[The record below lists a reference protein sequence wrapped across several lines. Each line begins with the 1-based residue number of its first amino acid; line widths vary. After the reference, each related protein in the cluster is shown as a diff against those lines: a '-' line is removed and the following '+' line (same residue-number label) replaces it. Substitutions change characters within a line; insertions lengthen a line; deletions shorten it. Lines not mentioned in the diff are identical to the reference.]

1 MAQLEVNDVSVSFG
15 AVTALDRVSLAVEP
29 GEIFAIIGPNGAGK
43 TSLLNV
49 ISRIYRPSA
58 GQVLFEGRD
67 ITRLPRHKIVKLGI
81 ARTFQ
86 NIALFKGLSVLDN
99 VMLGRHVHMR
109 TGLWDAALYVGRASR
124 DEARHRAVCD
134 EIIDFLGLA
143 PNRKQIVGA
152 LPYGVQK
159 RVELARAL
167 AAGPKLLLLDEPM
180 AGMTV
185 EEKEEMVGAVLDINE
200 DRGITVI
207 LIEHDMGVVM
217 DISRSI
223 VVLDFGKKIAE
234 GSPDSVRR
242 DPTVIRAYLGE
253 EDEVLRQKEREAE
266 AASREAG
273 RTTGHQRQSNRA
285 TGA

>member
-1 MAQLEVNDVSVSFG
+1 MVAQLEVNGISLHFG
-15 AVTALDRVSLAVEP
+15 AVTALDRISLAVRP
-29 GEIFAIIGPNGAGK
+29 GEVFSIIGPNGAGK
-43 TSLLNV
+43 TSLLNI

-58 GQVLFEGRD
+58 GQVLFEGQD
-67 ITRLPRHKIVKLGI
+67 ITRLPRHKIVRLGI

-109 TGLWDAALYVGRASR
+109 TGIFDAALHVGWASR
-124 DEARHRAVCD
+124 AEAKNRRVCD
-134 EIIDFLGLA
+134 EVIDFLGLTYC
-143 PNRKQIVGA
+143 RDHIVGA

-167 AAGPKLLLLDEPM
+167 AAEPRLLLLDEPM

-185 EEKEEMVGAVLDINE
+185 EEKEEMVGAVLDTNE
-200 DRGITVI
+200 DKGVTII

-217 DISRSI
+217 DISQTI

-234 GSPDSVRR
+234 GTPDVVRR

-253 EDEVLRQKEREAE
+253 EDEILRAKEREAE
-266 AASREAG
+266 EASREAAG
-273 RTTGHQRQSNRA
+273 IAAESGD
-285 TGA
+285 

>member
-1 MAQLEVNDVSVSFG
+1 MVQLEVNGVSLNFG
-15 AVTALDRVSLAVEP
+15 AVTALDRISLAVEP
-29 GEIFAIIGPNGAGK
+29 GQIFSIIGPNGAGK

-58 GQVLFEGRD
+58 GQVLFEGTD
-67 ITRLPRHKIVKLGI
+67 ITRLPRHKIVRLGI

-109 TGLWDAALYVGRASR
+109 TGLWDAALYIGRAAR
-124 DEARHRAVCD
+124 DEARHRAFCD
-134 EIIDFLGLA
+134 EVIDFLGLM
-143 PNRKQIVGA
+143 PHRNHVVGA

-167 AAGPKLLLLDEPM
+167 AAEPKLLLLDEPM
-180 AGMTV
+180 AGMNV
-185 EEKEEMVGAVLDINE
+185 EEKEEMVAAILDTNE
-200 DRGITVI
+200 DRGITTV

-217 DISRSI
+217 DISQNI
-223 VVLDFGKKIAE
+223 VVLDFGKQIAE
-234 GSPDSVRR
+234 GPPETVRR

-266 AASREAG
+266 EASREA
-273 RTTGHQRQSNRA
+273 A
-285 TGA
+285 GAAAESGD

>member
-1 MAQLEVNDVSVSFG
+1 MAQLEVNGISLHFG
-15 AVTALDRVSLAVEP
+15 AVTALDRVSLAVQP
-29 GEIFAIIGPNGAGK
+29 GEIFSIIGPNGAGK

-49 ISRIYRPSA
+49 VSRIYRPSA
-58 GQVLFEGRD
+58 GQVLFQGQE
-67 ITRLPRHKIVKLGI
+67 ITRLPRHAIVRLGI

-86 NIALFKGLSVLDN
+86 NIALFKGLSVLAN

-109 TGLWDAALYVGRASR
+109 TGLWDAALYVVRASR

-134 EIIDFLGLA
+134 EVIDFLGLT
-143 PNRKQIVGA
+143 PHRDQIVGA

-167 AAGPKLLLLDEPM
+167 AAEPKLLLLDEPM

-200 DRGITVI
+200 DRGVTII

-217 DISRSI
+217 DISRTI
-223 VVLDFGKKIAE
+223 VVLDFGKRIAE
-234 GSPDSVRR
+234 GSPDEVRR
-242 DPTVIRAYLGE
+242 DPHVIRAYLGE
-253 EDEVLRQKEREAE
+253 EDELLREKEREAE
-266 AASREAG
+266 AASHEAAGAVAEAG
-273 RTTGHQRQSNRA
+273 A
-285 TGA
+285 

>member
-1 MAQLEVNDVSVSFG
+1 MAAQLEVNGISLHFG
-15 AVTALDRVSLAVEP
+15 AVTALDRISLAVQP
-29 GEIFAIIGPNGAGK
+29 GEVFSIIGPNGAGK
-43 TSLLNV
+43 TSLLNI

-58 GQVLFEGRD
+58 GQILFEGQD
-67 ITRLPRHKIVKLGI
+67 ITRLPRHKIVRLGI

-109 TGLWDAALYVGRASR
+109 TGIFDAALYAGRAAR
-124 DEARHRAVCD
+124 TEAKHRRICD
-134 EIIDFLGLA
+134 EVIDFLGLIYC
-143 PNRKQIVGA
+143 RDQIVGA

-167 AAGPKLLLLDEPM
+167 AAEPRLLLLDEPM

-185 EEKEEMVGAVLDINE
+185 DEKEEMVAAILDTNADKGVTI
-200 DRGITVI
+200 I

-217 DISRSI
+217 DISQNI
-223 VVLDFGKKIAE
+223 VVLDFGKQIAE
-234 GSPDSVRR
+234 GTPDAVRR

-253 EDEVLRQKEREAE
+253 EDEILREKQREAE
-266 AASREAG
+266 QASREAAG
-273 RTTGHQRQSNRA
+273 IAAEG
-285 TGA
+285 GD

>member
-1 MAQLEVNDVSVSFG
+1 MAQLQVNNVSLHFG
-15 AVTALDRVSLAVEP
+15 AVTALDRVSLEVEP
-29 GEIFAIIGPNGAGK
+29 GEIFSIIGPNGAGK

-49 ISRIYRPSA
+49 ISRIYQPSG
-58 GQVLFEGRD
+58 GQVIFEGKD
-67 ITRLPRHKIVKLGI
+67 ITRLPRHKIVRLGI

-109 TGLWDAALYVGRASR
+109 TGLWDAALYVGPAARA
-124 DEARHRAVCD
+124 EARHRRFCD
-134 EIIDFLGLA
+134 EVIDFLGLM
-143 PNRKQIVGA
+143 PYRNQIVGA

-167 AAGPKLLLLDEPM
+167 AAEPKLLLLDEPM

-185 EEKEEMVGAVLDINE
+185 EEKEEMVAAVLDTNE
-200 DRGITVI
+200 EQGVTMV

-217 DISRSI
+217 DISQDI

-234 GSPDSVRR
+234 GPPDLVRR
-242 DPTVIRAYLGE
+242 DPHVIRAYLGE
-253 EDEVLRQKEREAE
+253 EDELLREKEREAAE
-266 AASREAG
+266 ASRQAAG
-273 RTTGHQRQSNRA
+273 AVEG
-285 TGA
+285 GD

>member
-1 MAQLEVNDVSVSFG
+1 MAQLEIDQISLNFG
-15 AVTALDRVSLAVEP
+15 AVTALDRISLAVEP
-29 GEIFAIIGPNGAGK
+29 GEIFSIIGPNGAGK
-43 TSLLNV
+43 TSLLNI

-58 GQVLFEGRD
+58 GRVLFEGRD
-67 ITRLPRHKIVKLGI
+67 ITHLPRHKIVRLGI

-109 TGLWDAALYVGRASR
+109 TGLFDAALFVGWATR
-124 DEARHRAVCD
+124 DEARNRRLCD
-134 EIIDFLGLA
+134 EVIDFLGLV
-143 PNRKQIVGA
+143 PYRNQIVGA

-167 AAGPKLLLLDEPM
+167 AAEPRLLLLDEPM

-185 EEKEEMVGAVLDINE
+185 EEKEEMVAAVLDTNE
-200 DRGITVI
+200 DRNVTII

-217 DISRSI
+217 DISQKI

-234 GSPDSVRR
+234 GPPDAVRR

-266 AASREAG
+266 EASREAAAAAVDIG
-273 RTTGHQRQSNRA
+273 G
-285 TGA
+285 

>member
-1 MAQLEVNDVSVSFG
+1 MSQLEVSGISLHFG
-15 AVTALDRVSLAVEP
+15 AVTALDRVSLAVQP
-29 GEIFAIIGPNGAGK
+29 GEIFSIIGPNGAGK

-49 ISRIYRPSA
+49 VSRIYRPSA
-58 GQVLFEGRD
+58 GQVLFQGQE
-67 ITRLPRHKIVKLGI
+67 ITRLPRHKIVRRGI

-86 NIALFKGLSVLDN
+86 NIALFKGLSVLAN

-109 TGLWDAALYVGRASR
+109 TGLWDAALYAGRATR

-134 EIIDFLGLA
+134 EVIDFLGLT
-143 PNRKQIVGA
+143 PHRDQVVGA

-167 AAGPKLLLLDEPM
+167 AAEPKLLLLDEPM

-200 DRGITVI
+200 DRGVTII

-234 GSPDSVRR
+234 GSPEEVRR
-242 DPTVIRAYLGE
+242 DPHVIRAYLGE
-253 EDEVLRQKEREAE
+253 EDELLREKEREAE
-266 AASREAG
+266 AASREA
-273 RTTGHQRQSNRA
+273 A
-285 TGA
+285 GAVAEGGD

>member
-1 MAQLEVNDVSVSFG
+1 VLVGAGMAQLEVNGVSLSFG
-15 AVTALDRVSLAVEP
+15 AVTALDRISLAVQP
-29 GEIFAIIGPNGAGK
+29 GEVFSIIGPNGAGK

-58 GQVLFEGRD
+58 GQVLFEGKD
-67 ITRLPRHKIVKLGI
+67 ITRLPRHKIVRLGI

-86 NIALFKGLSVLDN
+86 NIALFKGLSVLAN

-124 DEARHRAVCD
+124 DEARNSAICD
-134 EIIDFLGLA
+134 EVIDFLGLM
-143 PNRKQIVGA
+143 PYRNQIVGA

-167 AAGPKLLLLDEPM
+167 AAEPKLLLLDEPM

-185 EEKEEMVGAVLDINE
+185 EEKEDMVGAVLDTNE
-200 DRGITVI
+200 DRGVTVI

-217 DISRSI
+217 DISHNI
-223 VVLDFGKKIAE
+223 VVLDFGKQIAQGPPE
-234 GSPDSVRR
+234 AIRR
-242 DPTVIRAYLGE
+242 DPHVIRAYLGE

-266 AASREAG
+266 AASREA
-273 RTTGHQRQSNRA
+273 A
-285 TGA
+285 AAGAEGGS

>member
-1 MAQLEVNDVSVSFG
+1 MAQLEVNGVSLSFG
-15 AVTALDRVSLAVEP
+15 AVTALDRISLAVQP
-29 GEIFAIIGPNGAGK
+29 GEVFSIIGPNGAGK

-58 GQVLFEGRD
+58 GQVLFEGKD
-67 ITRLPRHKIVKLGI
+67 ITRLPRHKIVRLGI

-86 NIALFKGLSVLDN
+86 NIALFKGLSVLAN

-124 DEARHRAVCD
+124 DEARNSAICD
-134 EIIDFLGLA
+134 EVLDFLGLM
-143 PNRKQIVGA
+143 PHRNQVVGGLA
-152 LPYGVQK
+152 YGVQK

-167 AAGPKLLLLDEPM
+167 AAEPKLLLLDEPM

-185 EEKEEMVGAVLDINE
+185 EEKEDMVGAILDTNE
-200 DRGITVI
+200 DRRVTVI

-217 DISRSI
+217 DISHNI
-223 VVLDFGKKIAE
+223 AVLDFGKQIAQGPPE
-234 GSPDSVRR
+234 AIRR
-242 DPTVIRAYLGE
+242 DPHVIRAYLGE

-266 AASREAG
+266 AASREAA
-273 RTTGHQRQSNRA
+273 A
-285 TGA
+285 TGAEGGS

>member
-1 MAQLEVNDVSVSFG
+1 MSQLEVTGISLHFG
-15 AVTALDRVSLAVEP
+15 AVTALDRISLAVQP
-29 GEIFAIIGPNGAGK
+29 GEVFSIIGPNGAGK

-49 ISRIYRPSA
+49 ISRIYRPTA
-58 GQVLFEGRD
+58 GQVLFEGKD
-67 ITRLPRHKIVKLGI
+67 ITHLPRHKIVRLGI

-86 NIALFKGLSVLDN
+86 NIALFKGLSVLAN

-109 TGLWDAALYVGRASR
+109 TGLWDAALYVGRASK
-124 DEARHRAVCD
+124 DEARNRAVCD
-134 EIIDFLGLA
+134 EVIEFLGLT
-143 PNRKQIVGA
+143 PYRNQVVGV

-167 AAGPKLLLLDEPM
+167 AAEPTLLLLDEPM

-185 EEKEEMVGAVLDINE
+185 EEKEEMVGAILDTNE
-200 DRGITVI
+200 SRGVTII

-217 DISRSI
+217 DISQSI

-234 GSPDSVRR
+234 GSPDTVRR
-242 DPTVIRAYLGE
+242 DPTVVRAYLGE

-266 AASREAG
+266 EASREAAVAG
-273 RTTGHQRQSNRA
+273 
-285 TGA
+285 GAEGGV

>member
-1 MAQLEVNDVSVSFG
+1 MVQLEVHGVSLSFG
-15 AVTALDRVSLAVEP
+15 AVKALDRISLGVEA
-29 GEIFAIIGPNGAGK
+29 GEVFSIIGPNGAGK

-58 GQVLFEGRD
+58 GTIVFEGKD
-67 ITRLPRHKIVKLGI
+67 ITRLPRHAIVRLGI

-86 NIALFKGLSVLDN
+86 NIALFKGLSVLAN

-109 TGLWDAALYVGRASR
+109 TGLWSAVLFAGPASR
-124 DEARHRAVCD
+124 DEARNRAVCD
-134 EIIDFLGLA
+134 EVIDFLGLM
-143 PNRKQIVGA
+143 PYRNQVVGA

-167 AAGPKLLLLDEPM
+167 AAEPKLLLLDEPM

-185 EEKEEMVGAVLDINE
+185 EEKEEMVAAVLATNE
-200 DRGITVI
+200 DRGVTII

-217 DISRSI
+217 DISQKI
-223 VVLDFGKKIAE
+223 VVLDFGEMIAE
-234 GSPDSVRR
+234 GPPDVVRK

-253 EDEVLRQKEREAE
+253 EDEVIREKERQSEE
-266 AASREAG
+266 ASREAAVG
-273 RTTGHQRQSNRA
+273 G
-285 TGA
+285 GGP

>member
-1 MAQLEVNDVSVSFG
+1 MAQLEVNGISLSFG
-15 AVTALDRVSLAVEP
+15 AVRALDRISLAVDD
-29 GEIFAIIGPNGAGK
+29 GEIFSIIGPNGAGK

-58 GQVLFEGRD
+58 GTVTFEGRE
-67 ITRLPRHKIVKLGI
+67 ITRIPRHKIVRLGI

-86 NIALFKGLSVLDN
+86 NIALFKGLSVLAN

-124 DEARHRAVCD
+124 DEARNRAICD
-134 EIIDFLGLA
+134 EVIAFLGLT
-143 PNRKQIVGA
+143 PHREHIVGA

-167 AAGPKLLLLDEPM
+167 AAEPRLLLLDEPM

-185 EEKEEMVGAVLDINE
+185 EEKEEMVGAILDTNE
-200 DRGITVI
+200 NRGVTII

-217 DISRSI
+217 DISQNI
-223 VVLDFGKKIAE
+223 VVLDFGEKIAE
-234 GSPDSVRR
+234 GPPDVIRR
-242 DPTVIRAYLGE
+242 DPHVIRAYLGE
-253 EDEVLRQKEREAE
+253 EDDLLHEKERESERASAE
-266 AASREAG
+266 AAAAAEHRE
-273 RTTGHQRQSNRA
+273 
-285 TGA
+285 

>member
-1 MAQLEVNDVSVSFG
+1 MAQLEVNDISLRFG
-15 AVTALDRVSLAVEP
+15 AVTALDRISLAVQP
-29 GEIFAIIGPNGAGK
+29 GEIFSIIGPNGAGK

-49 ISRIYRPSA
+49 TSHIYRPTA
-58 GQVLFEGRD
+58 GQVRFEGKD
-67 ITRLPRHKIVKLGI
+67 ITRLPRHKIVRLGI

-86 NIALFKGLSVLDN
+86 NIALFRGLSVLNN

-124 DEARHRAVCD
+124 DEARHRAICD
-134 EIIDFLGLA
+134 DVIDFLGLM
-143 PNRKQIVGA
+143 PHRDQVVGA

-159 RVELARAL
+159 RVELGRAL
-167 AAGPKLLLLDEPM
+167 AAEPRLLLLDEPM

-185 EEKEEMVGAVLDINE
+185 EEKEDMVGAILDTNE
-200 DRGITVI
+200 DRSVTMI

-217 DISRSI
+217 DISKNI

-234 GSPDSVRR
+234 GPPESVRR

-266 AASREAG
+266 EASREAAG
-273 RTTGHQRQSNRA
+273 VAAESGN
-285 TGA
+285 

>member
-1 MAQLEVNDVSVSFG
+1 MAQLEVNGVSLNFG
-15 AVTALDRVSLAVEP
+15 AVTALDRISLAVEP
-29 GEIFAIIGPNGAGK
+29 GQIFSIIGPNGAGK

-58 GQVLFEGRD
+58 GQVLFEGTD
-67 ITRLPRHKIVKLGI
+67 ITRLPRHKIVRLGI

-109 TGLWDAALYVGRASR
+109 TGLWDAALYIGRASR
-124 DEARHRAVCD
+124 DEARHRRFCD
-134 EIIDFLGLA
+134 EVIDFLGLM
-143 PNRKQIVGA
+143 PYRNHVVGG

-167 AAGPKLLLLDEPM
+167 AAEPKLLLLDEPM
-180 AGMTV
+180 AGMNV
-185 EEKEEMVGAVLDINE
+185 EEKEEMVAAILDTNE
-200 DRGITVI
+200 DRGVTIV

-217 DISRSI
+217 DISQNI
-223 VVLDFGKKIAE
+223 VVLDFGKQIAE
-234 GSPDSVRR
+234 GPPETVRR

-266 AASREAG
+266 EASREAAG
-273 RTTGHQRQSNRA
+273 VSVEG
-285 TGA
+285 GD